1 MLCSIIKAEKF
12 LKNYPQC
19 KGVIYNIINNHQKMN
34 MQAGEDKTEMLVEKY
49 KKNYDYDTAN
59 FKNPLLPGFKHKLAE
74 RKLSRPK
81 SFEKFAHRNE

>member
-34 MQAGEDKTEMLVEKY
+34 MLGENKAGEDKTEMLVEKY
-49 KKNYDYDTAN
+49 KKN
-59 FKNPLLPGFKHKLAE
+59 
-74 RKLSRPK
+74 
-81 SFEKFAHRNE
+81 